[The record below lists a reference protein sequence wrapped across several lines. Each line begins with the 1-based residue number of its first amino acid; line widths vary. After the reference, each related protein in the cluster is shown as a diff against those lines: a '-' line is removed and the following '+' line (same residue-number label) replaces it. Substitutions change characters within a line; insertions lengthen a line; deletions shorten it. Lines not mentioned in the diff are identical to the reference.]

1 MRTLFAASL
10 LALLVGSLGGCPADD
25 DDTVDSDCPVQDRF
39 TSLPAP
45 DACGENFCG
54 APVVWPA
61 TGASAESF
69 RLLGDGDTLPVVFG
83 AQGGYHIDL
92 AVRMQNLCPVVFV
105 DFELFDVTGGARTLI
120 HSSRRHVQ
128 AVREEDT
135 DPPSLQRW
143 WVEQFGFPCAY
154 WPNDPVNDPF
164 CDDPPIAFIDELDL
178 VLRIASEDH
187 NTVEGGATQ
196 DRGSAAEVSVTATCC
211 DG

>member
-1 MRTLFAASL
+1 MRTLFAASS
-10 LALLVGSLGGCPADD
+10 LALFFVGSLGGCPADD

-39 TSLPAP
+39 TSL
-45 DACGENFCG
+45 
-54 APVVWPA
+54 PA